1 LPLRQRLAFR
11 ANRLPLRPNIIA
23 EAASPIP
30 FTSIGLITIVVI
42 TSRPQT
48 EDTSPFTRITS

>member
-1 LPLRQRLAFR
+1 MRM
-11 ANRLPLRPNIIA
+11 PLRPNIIA
-23 EAASPIP
+23 EAASRIP

-42 TSRPQT
+42 TTRPQT